1 VLDNGTGIAGAR
13 VTANTS
19 ISNTTDASGS
29 FSFLVA
35 AGTYHLTA
43 AREPEYYGNS
53 SVVVNATS
61 GSIAAHDIQLT
72 RKPTGIITGTVKI
85 STPGSSIADLNGDG
99 FVDILDLGLV
109 SNQIQHG

>member
-1 VLDNGTGIAGAR
+1 VLDNGTGIAGAH

-19 ISNTTDASGS
+19 LSNTTDASGS

-43 AREPEYYGNS
+43 AREPQYYGNG

-61 GSIAAHDIQLT
+61 GSIAAQDIQLIM
-72 RKPTGIITGTVKI
+72 KPTGNITGTVRR
-85 STPGSSIADLNGDG
+85 TQGG
-99 FVDILDLGLV
+99 VT
-109 SNQIQHG
+109 

>member
-1 VLDNGTGIAGAR
+1 VLDNGTGIAGAL

-35 AGTYHLTA
+35 AGTYNLTA
-43 AREPEYYGNS
+43 AREPEYYGNG

-61 GSIAAHDIQLT
+61 GSIAAQDIKLS
-72 RKPTGIITGTVKI
+72 RKPTGNITGTVKRY
-85 STPGSSIADLNGDG
+85 TPGSSIAD
-99 FVDILDLGLV
+99 ILDIELV
-109 SNQIQHG
+109 LNQIQPG